1 MFSLDNF
8 YLILND
14 NLLTPAGFY
23 CYGYFYPFGSI
34 DFKNFMPLETP
45 IASNY
50 KINVAYPNRVLFF
63 DQEPL
68 LEYTILNWYTDESG
82 NLQMFLEEKKKIKI
96 LANSDISQ
104 TTRQFCKESQFYNW
118 YYFFHGFVS
127 LDWYRDYQYLTPVFE
142 TQFSKV
148 FISLN
153 HLMTKNRS
161 YRLNLVANYIEK
173 DVVSK
178 GVVSLPLSDANNTI
192 KGEIFNPDSLLS
204 KDAKKLIAK
213 HLLKLNNPY
222 VADNGNVDGN
232 FSAKLNLGL
241 ERSALWSVVS
251 ETIFYQNKLHLTE
264 KIFKPI
270 VACRPFILVGAQ
282 GNLAYLKSYGFKT
295 FDRWIDESYDNIKDP
310 DDRIDKIT
318 NELQRLSSLSL
329 TELRVMEKE
338 MREVLE
344 HNFYHFY
351 GDFKSRIV
359 NELVDN
365 FEMCLRQANNGQWGD
380 KVLPIN
386 NVDFQKVKQLL
397 LK

>member
-1 MFSLDNF
+1 M
-8 YLILND
+8 
-14 NLLTPAGFY
+14 
-23 CYGYFYPFGSI
+23 
-34 DFKNFMPLETP
+34 
-45 IASNY
+45 
-50 KINVAYPNRVLFF
+50 
-63 DQEPL
+63 
-68 LEYTILNWYTDESG
+68 
-82 NLQMFLEEKKKIKI
+82 
-96 LANSDISQ
+96 
-104 TTRQFCKESQFYNW
+104 
-118 YYFFHGFVS
+118 
-127 LDWYRDYQYLTPVFE
+127 
-142 TQFSKV
+142 
-148 FISLN
+148 
-153 HLMTKNRS
+153 
-161 YRLNLVANYIEK
+161 
-173 DVVSK
+173 
-178 GVVSLPLSDANNTI
+178 
-192 KGEIFNPDSLLS
+192 
-204 KDAKKLIAK
+204 
-213 HLLKLNNPY
+213 
-222 VADNGNVDGN
+222 
-232 FSAKLNLGL
+232 
-241 ERSALWSVVS
+241 S

-270 VACRPFILVGAQ
+270 VACKPFILVGAP

-338 MREVLE
+338 MRDVLE

-365 FEMCLRQANNGQWGD
+365 FEMCLRQVNNGQWGD